1 MLQTDSR
8 VFYGK
13 FNAFVIQ
20 GIVAFS
26 EGYHKDLMGKHV
38 DESWDSIGTT
48 KKRIYRFLTKKARA
62 IVSLFD
68 EPMI

>member
-1 MLQTDSR
+1 
-8 VFYGK
+8 
-13 FNAFVIQ
+13 
-20 GIVAFS
+20 
-26 EGYHKDLMGKHV
+26 MGKHV

-48 KKRIYRFLTKKARA
+48 KKKIYRFLTKKARA